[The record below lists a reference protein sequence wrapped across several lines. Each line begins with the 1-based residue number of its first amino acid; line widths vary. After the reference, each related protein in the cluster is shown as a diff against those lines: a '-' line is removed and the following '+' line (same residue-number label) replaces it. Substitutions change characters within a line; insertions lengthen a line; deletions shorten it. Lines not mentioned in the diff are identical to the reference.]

1 MIYNEIG
8 MAERTYRRWKSRAF
22 YNLAF
27 ALRLEVYEI
36 EECNGG
42 TNNEFCPAYSRYRAN
57 TTN

>member
-42 TNNEFCPAYSRYRAN
+42 NEQ
-57 TTN
+57 